1 MAQTHES
8 AGFDSTAFA
17 SAAFDSAV
25 GHDEPSRTRE
35 ANDPLG
41 RISRVTS
48 LRAFKR
54 LLFSGCWEDTETELA
69 ALRPPAGARML
80 SITASGSRS
89 LSLLAADPSQV
100 LSVDLNPSQTAL
112 LELKRAAALVLDNY
126 DQYAGFLGTLPC
138 PAQYRLK
145 LAERVYEEIPE
156 TSRAYWR
163 SQSGRVARGVVNAG
177 RQDRIISGLHP
188 LASLIYP
195 AAEMAPMFE
204 MDDLDRQRAY
214 FDEHVDTP
222 NVRAVLRLGGS
233 KLILRMIY
241 GRDLYD
247 ETGFFSMG
255 DMVFD
260 NLAAHAKV
268 RLFRENYFLSRAV
281 LKRFIDARRYNSY
294 YLQEASFSDLKRRAG
309 RVRPITAPLEE
320 VLAALPDGSIDS
332 FSYSDIFD
340 WIAPDDFDR
349 LMRETLRVAR
359 DGSRICYRIC
369 LVPRRPRGNLARHF
383 EEDSTLAQELLP
395 RDRSCFYRD
404 LYVATIRKA
413 PRGL

>member
-1 MAQTHES
+1 VAQAHES
-8 AGFDSTAFA
+8 FGFESPQTLADSVDATAG
-17 SAAFDSAV
+17 
-25 GHDEPSRTRE
+25 
-35 ANDPLG
+35 DPLG
-41 RISRVTS
+41 RISQVTS

-69 ALRPPAGARML
+69 ALRPPPGARIL

-89 LSLLAADPSQV
+89 LSLLAADPAEV

-126 DQYAGFLGTLPC
+126 DQYAGFLGALPC
-138 PAQYRLK
+138 PTRHRLR
-145 LAERVYEEIPE
+145 LAERVYEELPA
-156 TSRAYWR
+156 TSREYWR
-163 SQSGRVARGVVNAG
+163 SQSRRVARGVVDAG
-177 RQDRIISGLHP
+177 RQDRIIAHLHP
-188 LASLIYP
+188 FASLLYP

-204 MDDLDRQRAY
+204 MDDLERQAAY
-214 FDEHVDTP
+214 FDEHVDTA
-222 NVRAVLRLGGS
+222 NARAVVRLGGS
-233 KLILRMIY
+233 KLILRMMY

-247 ETGFFSMG
+247 EAGYFSMG

-260 NLAAHAKV
+260 NLAAHARV

-281 LKRFIDARRYNSY
+281 LRRFVDPRRFNSY
-294 YLQEASFSDLKRRAG
+294 YLQEASFADVQRRAR

-320 VLAALPDGSIDS
+320 VLAALPDGHVDS

-349 LMRETLRVAR
+349 LMRETLRVAK
-359 DGSRICYRIC
+359 DGARICYRIC
-369 LVPRRPRGNLARHF
+369 LVPRRPRGSFARHF
-383 EEDSTLAQELLP
+383 EEDAELARALLP

-413 PRGL
+413 PRALA